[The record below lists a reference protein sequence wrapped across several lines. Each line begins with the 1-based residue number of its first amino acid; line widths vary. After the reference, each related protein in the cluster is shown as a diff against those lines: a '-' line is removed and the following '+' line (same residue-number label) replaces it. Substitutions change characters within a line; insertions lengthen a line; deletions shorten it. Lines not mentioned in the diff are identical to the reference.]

1 MVTGFEI
8 YGAVGTSIALLNFAR
23 QGYDSL
29 AKTCSDYR
37 KAGPN
42 IVAAQGQCSILYFNI
57 QSWAAIWDFD
67 KPMPEEL
74 RKAYWGEHG
83 WKEIKRQ
90 GAVVSI
96 RCAELAAIIDK
107 ALPFNEAYAQI
118 SEDDQKQIRAC
129 LEQRAPPDNRAPPT
143 RHMPRTW
150 MKSVV
155 DPRFPWLETEQKVE
169 EIRLLE
175 KRIQR
180 STSARKKIKYVL
192 SSSKTLEKH
201 LEALKEDFDALKELA
216 DVAWNS
222 QHPKVDHKT
231 STLNERHLAALTKA
245 HSFLVQEA
253 KKDRLAIKALCSC
266 CSSTKQALKL
276 ELSLLDTSGE
286 SRSKRFHVFV
296 PRPQRRE
303 HLEVST
309 VVLQKN
315 PPSSGTAWQDNFLD
329 ACDKVRQEG
338 EGLLFLRGEQ
348 QNGSAGALREIR
360 GDSRFSL
367 RKRAMHEG
375 ELDLS
380 SLRVQME
387 SLVAA
392 ERLELAYT
400 VVETGLVLLGTSWL
414 SALSNTALKRF
425 KANQQPPRYVL
436 DISDRN
442 NLVRTRLWDE
452 RKTLHLYIFTIGII

>member
-309 VVLQKN
+309 VVLQKD

-360 GDSRFSL
+360 GDSRFIL

-392 ERLELAYT
+392 ERLELAYLINAEPSQI
-400 VVETGLVLLGTSWL
+400 VPQSI
-414 SALSNTALKRF
+414 
-425 KANQQPPRYVL
+425 PHP
-436 DISDRN
+436 
-442 NLVRTRLWDE
+442 
-452 RKTLHLYIFTIGII
+452 TILI